1 MCSRISSEYLNFFSN
16 NVIFH
21 GFTKRGLCEKVPH
34 QASPHDMRLFLGAVL
49 LILSFVFDFTFCV
62 LKFYR
67 VKKGMMISFLIF
79 ISF

>member
-1 MCSRISSEYLNFFSN
+1 MR
-16 NVIFH
+16 
-21 GFTKRGLCEKVPH
+21 KVLH
-34 QASPHDMRLFLGAVL
+34 QASSHGMRLFLGEVL